1 MKLPLWKP
9 LYSAYAAFMF
19 ALFGC
24 LGLLVLLC
32 LPKLA
37 WRRRY
42 VRRLGKFILLVLGI
56 RVTLVNRQPLATPCI
71 VVANHISY
79 LDGVVMAATLP
90 ASFGFVIKREMA
102 SVPVAGL
109 LLQRI
114 GSHFVERKDRAKG
127 AVDARRLLRH
137 ASRGDALV
145 FFPEGTFLKEHG
157 LGRFHMGAFAIAARC
172 GLPVVPV
179 AITGT
184 RYRLPPGSV
193 WASPGRVQI
202 EILPALGEPPADVDH
217 AQWLRD
223 AARAA
228 LLDTLHEP
236 DLARQA

>member
-1 MKLPLWKP
+1 MKLPLWTR
-9 LYSAYAAFMF
+9 LYSVYAALMF
-19 ALFGC
+19 TLLGC

-42 VRRLGKFILLVLGI
+42 VRRLGKLILLLVGI
-56 RVTLVNRQPLATPCI
+56 RVTLVVRGPLPTPCI

-102 SVPVAGL
+102 SVPVAGR

-114 GSHFVERKDRAKG
+114 GSHFVERTDRAKG
-127 AVDARRLLRH
+127 AIDARRLLRH
-137 ASRGDALV
+137 ASQGDALV
-145 FFPEGTFLKEHG
+145 FFPEGTFTKEHG

-172 GLPVVPV
+172 DLPVVPV
-179 AITGT
+179 AISGT
-184 RYRLPPGSV
+184 RNRLPAGSV

-202 EILPALGEPPADVDH
+202 EILPALGEPPEGADR

-223 AARAA
+223 GARAA